1 MVVSNNVISGG
12 SHGITLSGCAGCSIT
27 GNTIHHT
34 KHRGIICEP
43 VTARCVI
50 SGNTIRDYG
59 SGAILLAYGCSYN
72 TLAGNE
78 CYTRDESGEGAVQS
92 YCGCHHNLITGNNI
106 HDYTN
111 YGIYV
116 AVSAQYNTISSNRV
130 SGYRLAGIAIEN
142 DWDSPLPAGAAYS
155 RPNFGAP
162 PAPYANYA
170 FSHTQGNVISGNFI
184 GDPRS
189 APDNACAI
197 YLAQINGHDGTTQLH
212 TYYNEVVGNIIQ
224 PYLAVKYDLCVF
236 EEESAHCVLNTF
248 RLNTIY
254 GFDSTKV
261 SWTRYRNHFRLHDG
275 NEVLNVAAGKVA
287 VGYVPF
293 LTFSANDTT
302 PDVSPGESFETANS
316 SDTTITAFANGVWG
330 QEFTLRLDARTGIRH
345 NAGTIV
351 LQGGHSIAAGTRTSS
366 DLIHF
371 KNIGDIWYEVWRNWA
386 SAPEPVAWKTFAAGD
401 TTPSVAWPG
410 LNYQTN
416 NRSSTTITYFDDG
429 IDGQQLVVR
438 AGREHGDHAR
448 RGLYPA
454 EKLGE
459 HRRGRGGCEFSHRVC
474 AQFRHLVREVAQV
487 RGAGA
492 GGLEDVQR
500 R

>member
-1 MVVSNNVISGG
+1 M
-12 SHGITLSGCAGCSIT
+12 
-27 GNTIHHT
+27 
-34 KHRGIICEP
+34 
-43 VTARCVI
+43 
-50 SGNTIRDYG
+50 
-59 SGAILLAYGCSYN
+59 
-72 TLAGNE
+72 
-78 CYTRDESGEGAVQS
+78 
-92 YCGCHHNLITGNNI
+92 
-106 HDYTN
+106 
-111 YGIYV
+111 
-116 AVSAQYNTISSNRV
+116 
-130 SGYRLAGIAIEN
+130 
-142 DWDSPLPAGAAYS
+142 
-155 RPNFGAP
+155 
-162 PAPYANYA
+162 
-170 FSHTQGNVISGNFI
+170 ISGNFI

-302 PDVSPGESFETANS
+302 PDVSLGESFETANS

-330 QEFTLRLDARTGIRH
+330 QEFTLRLDAHTGIRH

-429 IDGQQLVVR
+429 IDGQQLVVKLDVNTGITR
-438 AGREHGDHAR
+438 DADYIRLKNSASIAAARWMRIFSSGLCAIPASGSRCGAGPRGRSRWPGGRSAQVIPRRLWHGRGAISRRTTAAAR
-448 RGLYPA
+448 RSPTLTAGWMV
-454 EKLGE
+454 
-459 HRRGRGGCEFSHRVC
+459 RRSRSGWT
-474 AQFRHLVREVAQV
+474 
-487 RGAGA
+487 
-492 GGLEDVQR
+492 
-500 R
+500 